1 MAARSRALSGL
12 DIGRKVFLHINN
24 SNPALLHDSAERKQ
38 RRARGLANPRRWNGD
53 HAVNAMTMNGM
64 TAFSLAGSAPLNSA
78 EELEAALRHIGA
90 TRYHNLHPFHR
101 LLHGGKLNKGQV
113 QAWAL
118 NRYFYQSTIPIKD
131 AVVISRFRDRGIRM
145 EWRHR
150 IEDHDGDLGAEGGI
164 ERWLKLTEAS
174 GSTAPM
180 WNPPR
185 AFFPRRALRWKP
197 MCISSAT
204 RAPLEAI
211 ASSLTELFAPNL
223 HEERISGMLAH
234 YDFVNPDIMSYFSR
248 RLTQAPRDAGFAL
261 EYVKEHARTPAER
274 EAVCNALIFKTNVL
288 WVQLDALYHA
298 YVDGHIPPG
307 AFVPQEPS

>member
-1 MAARSRALSGL
+1 MNVMATNTTTALS
-12 DIGRKVFLHINN
+12 IGKGV
-24 SNPALLHDSAERKQ
+24 
-38 RRARGLANPRRWNGD
+38 
-53 HAVNAMTMNGM
+53 
-64 TAFSLAGSAPLNSA
+64 PLNNA
-78 EELEAALRHIGA
+78 GELEAALRHIGA
-90 TRYHNLHPFHR
+90 TRYHSLHPFHR

-118 NRYFYQSTIPIKD
+118 NRYFYQSTIPLKD
-131 AVVISRFRDRGIRM
+131 AMVISRFRDRAIRQ

-150 IEDHDGDLGAEGGI
+150 IEDHDGEPGSEGGI
-164 ERWLKLTEAS
+164 ERWLKLTEGLGLDSAYVE
-174 GSTAPM
+174 STEGILP
-180 WNPPR
+180 
-185 AFFPRRALRWKP
+185 
-197 MCISSAT
+197 AT
-204 RAPLEAI
+204 RFAVEAYVHFCRDKSPLEAI

-223 HEERISGMLAH
+223 HEERISGMLKH

-261 EYVKEHARTPAER
+261 EYVKAHANTPGER

-307 AFVPQEPS
+307 AFVPKPD

>member
-1 MAARSRALSGL
+1 MNVMTTDATTALS
-12 DIGRKVFLHINN
+12 IGKGV
-24 SNPALLHDSAERKQ
+24 
-38 RRARGLANPRRWNGD
+38 
-53 HAVNAMTMNGM
+53 
-64 TAFSLAGSAPLNSA
+64 PLNNA
-78 EELEAALRHIGA
+78 GELEAALRHIGA
-90 TRYHNLHPFHR
+90 TRYHSLHPFHR

-118 NRYFYQSTIPIKD
+118 NRYYYQSTIPLKD
-131 AVVISRFRDRGIRM
+131 AVVISRFRDRGIRQ

-150 IEDHDGDLGAEGGI
+150 IEDHDGEPGTEGGI
-164 ERWLKLTEAS
+164 ERWLKLTEGLGLDSAYVE
-174 GSTAPM
+174 STEGILP
-180 WNPPR
+180 
-185 AFFPRRALRWKP
+185 
-197 MCISSAT
+197 AT
-204 RAPLEAI
+204 RFAVEAYVHFCRDKSPLEAI

-223 HEERISGMLAH
+223 HEERISGMLKH

-261 EYVKEHARTPAER
+261 EYVREHANTPRER

-307 AFVPQEPS
+307 AFVPKPD

>member
-1 MAARSRALSGL
+1 MN
-12 DIGRKVFLHINN
+12 VM
-24 SNPALLHDSAERKQ
+24 NPS
-38 RRARGLANPRRWNGD
+38 
-53 HAVNAMTMNGM
+53 GM
-64 TAFSLAGSAPLNSA
+64 TAYSLAGSAPLNNA

-131 AVVISRFRDRGIRM
+131 AVVISRFRDRGIRL

-164 ERWLKLTEAS
+164 ERWLKLTEGLGLDTAYVE
-174 GSTAPM
+174 STEGILP
-180 WNPPR
+180 
-185 AFFPRRALRWKP
+185 
-197 MCISSAT
+197 AT
-204 RAPLEAI
+204 RFAVEAYVHFVRDKSPLEAI

-261 EYVKEHARTPAER
+261 EYVKQHAGTPAER

-307 AFVPQEPS
+307 AFVPRPG